1 MFYLISGGIVALVLV
16 SYILIDP
23 KKKRLNVKD
32 ELVVITGGTSGLGLE
47 IALECLRRGAK
58 VILLA
63 RKTVDVS
70 AHDKLKRFDGQVK
83 SISCDVTKRDDLERT
98 RNELF
103 SLNVTLK
110 VGCVIPMF
118 ICPNSTWSLIEL
130 SSERRTPLYIL
141 RNAV

>member
-1 MFYLISGGIVALVLV
+1 MFYLISGGIAALVLV

-23 KKKRLNVKD
+23 TKKRLNVKD

-63 RKTVDVS
+63 RKVINLKS
-70 AHDKLKRFDGQVK
+70 HDKLKQFQGQVK

-98 RNELF
+98 RNEL
-103 SLNVTLK
+103 NPV
-110 VGCVIPMF
+110 
-118 ICPNSTWSLIEL
+118 L
-130 SSERRTPLYIL
+130 SNKIKS
-141 RNAV
+141 

>member
-1 MFYLISGGIVALVLV
+1 MFYLISGGIAALVLV

-23 KKKRLNVKD
+23 TKKRLNVKD

-63 RKTVDVS
+63 RKVINLKS
-70 AHDKLKRFDGQVK
+70 HDKLKQFQGQVK

-98 RNELF
+98 RNELNPVVSNKIYF
-103 SLNVTLK
+103 DMLYGNSKKGLK
-110 VGCVIPMF
+110 
-118 ICPNSTWSLIEL
+118 
-130 SSERRTPLYIL
+130 
-141 RNAV
+141 